1 MRRGFTLLEV
11 MIALAILAVSL
22 TILIGTQA
30 NSVHMTER
38 ASRMSS
44 AAMLARSQMIDIE
57 HELLTDGFSDMT
69 EEMRGDF
76 RDDGFD
82 GMEWNA
88 VVEVVELPP
97 EASEQLV
104 NSVTSSLFGSSDGQS
119 EGALT
124 GVAGVGMA
132 LPMIVGQIPTMIN
145 EMSERMR
152 RVTLEISWPEGEGRG
167 TLTVQQYVVN
177 LNKGG
182 AEGVAKPTVGGLP
195 MAPVAP

>member
-57 HELLTDGFSDMT
+57 HELLSEGFSDMT

-97 EASEQLV
+97 EASERTAKGDIGL
-104 NSVTSSLFGSSDGQS
+104 STIKGLDSR
-119 EGALT
+119 ALT
-124 GVAGVGMA
+124 T
-132 LPMIVGQIPTMIN
+132 P
-145 EMSERMR
+145 
-152 RVTLEISWPEGEGRG
+152 
-167 TLTVQQYVVN
+167 
-177 LNKGG
+177 
-182 AEGVAKPTVGGLP
+182 GLP
-195 MAPVAP
+195 FTNLRGGK